1 MMRTIRMALMAALLA
16 VPSTR
21 AAAQAPS
28 VAVLPFQSG
37 GAFARGGVDTRA
49 MEQELASSLA
59 RALGGAG
66 KAVSGAELER
76 ALAGTSL
83 GTEGRIDAAS
93 AAKVG
98 AAVGATHVV
107 AGTFM
112 DHFGKVRL
120 DARVIDVRTGRV
132 VKTASAGPGDRA
144 EMTAMVNQLA
154 AQVRA
159 AAGG

>member
-1 MMRTIRMALMAALLA
+1 
-16 VPSTR
+16 
-21 AAAQAPS
+21 
-28 VAVLPFQSG
+28 
-37 GAFARGGVDTRA
+37 

-59 RALGGAG
+59 RALGGAAQ
-66 KAVSGAELER
+66 AVSGAELER